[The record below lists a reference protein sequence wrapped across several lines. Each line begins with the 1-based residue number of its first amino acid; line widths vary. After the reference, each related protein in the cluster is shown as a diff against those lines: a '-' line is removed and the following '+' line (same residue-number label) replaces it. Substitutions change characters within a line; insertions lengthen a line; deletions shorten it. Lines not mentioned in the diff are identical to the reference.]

1 MEPHRILAMPS
12 PTLLEVRWSDQS
24 LGVAV
29 LRYAQAFA
37 LVETP
42 EVERLGVGTL
52 VSATLA
58 ARGRTIATVL
68 PGSRPI
74 RVTVEAVGMTRAEA
88 DELIHILQCCG
99 LPLQCDHGKS

>member
-1 MEPHRILAMPS
+1 MLARPS
-12 PTLLEVRWSDQS
+12 PTLLEVSWSDPS

-29 LRYAQAFA
+29 LRYAHAFA

-58 ARGRTIATVL
+58 ARGRMIATVL
-68 PGSRPI
+68 PASRQI

-88 DELIHILQCCG
+88 DELIRILQCCG
-99 LPLQCDHGKS
+99 QSLQCAHGKS

>member
-1 MEPHRILAMPS
+1 MEPYRILARPN
-12 PTLLEVRWSDQS
+12 PTVLEVSWSDRN

-42 EVERLGVGTL
+42 DVERLGVGTL

-58 ARGRTIATVL
+58 ARGRMVAMVL
-68 PGSRPI
+68 PASRPI

-88 DELIHILQCCG
+88 DELIRILQCCG
-99 LPLQCDHGKS
+99 QSLQCANRKS

>member
-1 MEPHRILAMPS
+1 MEPYRMPGRAS
-12 PTLLEVRWSDQS
+12 PTVLEVSWSDPS

-29 LRYAQAFA
+29 LRYSHAFA
-37 LVETP
+37 LIETP

-58 ARGRTIATVL
+58 ARGRMIATIL
-68 PGSRPI
+68 PASRAI

-88 DELIHILQCCG
+88 DELIRILQRCG
-99 LPLQCDHGKS
+99 QSLPCASGKS